1 MIESTLARALLYVP
15 AKLYE
20 LGVRARI
27 AAYRNQLFKTF
38 RLNAPVISVGNLTV
52 GGTGKTP
59 CVAFIAATLR
69 EGGHQAAILSRGYKR
84 QTKGRVEVS
93 NGTDILCTAAES
105 GDEPFLLAQSCPG
118 VRVVVDRD
126 RVAAGHWLE
135 SRAPVSVFVL
145 DDAYQH
151 LRLARDLNLLLIDAT
166 EPINQAAMIPFGRLR
181 EPLTEIRRADA
192 VIVTRSDRMADS
204 TSRAELLE
212 ILNRLSRPETPIF
225 FAWHRMTQLRNLQTL
240 ETAQLA
246 DFSGKPVAAV
256 SGIARPERFIDDLN
270 KAGMQIVL
278 RRDFADHHRYSESE
292 FASIVADAQSA
303 HAEAIIVTEKDAA
316 NLPMETVRNASLPIF
331 AAQIEFDCED
341 KVALRNLLLA
351 VAKKNITR
359 QQRLRPDAAFVL

>member
-1 MIESTLARALLYVP
+1 MIESPLARALLYVP

-27 AAYRNQLFKTF
+27 TAYHHQLIKPF

-69 EGGHQAAILSRGYKR
+69 DAGHQAAILSRGYKR

-93 NGTDILCTAAES
+93 NGTDILCSAAES
-105 GDEPFLLAQSCPG
+105 GDEPFLLAHNCPG

-126 RVAAGHWLE
+126 RVAAGQWLE
-135 SRAPVSVFVL
+135 SRLPVSAFVL

-151 LRLARDLNLLLIDAT
+151 LRLARNLNLLLIDAT
-166 EPINQAAMIPFGRLR
+166 ESLSEAAMIPFGRLR

-192 VIVTRSDRMADS
+192 IIVTRSDRLTES
-204 TSRAELLE
+204 TAKGELVE
-212 ILNRLSRPETPIF
+212 ILNRLSRPQTPIF
-225 FAWHRMTQLRNLQTL
+225 FAWHRMTQLRNLQNQT
-240 ETAQLA
+240 TISLA

-270 KAGMQIVL
+270 KAQMHIVL
-278 RRDFADHHRYSESE
+278 RRDFADHHRYSAEE
-292 FASIVADAQSA
+292 FSAIFADAQTA
-303 HAEAIIVTEKDAA
+303 DAEAIIITEKDAA
-316 NLPMETVRNASLPIF
+316 NLPMETIRNASLPIF

-341 KVALRNLLLA
+341 KAALRNLLLT
-351 VAKKNITR
+351 VTQKT
-359 QQRLRPDAAFVL
+359 